1 MLSRT
6 PQFSRQKHTSEH
18 FFYRTASNGCVQ
30 ISTIFLKKEKTEQ
43 KFHSTRS
50 SHPEVFCKKSVLKSF
65 TKFKGKH
72 LYCSL
77 FFHNF
82 GGLKPATLLKRR
94 PQHSCF
100 LCIFSEIFQ
109 NTFFHRTPPVAACVK
124 SQKCDEDP
132 VKHQQDRIFCD
143 IFS

>member
-18 FFYRTASNGCVQ
+18 FFYRTASNGCFQ
-30 ISTIFLKKEKTEQ
+30 ISTIFLKKEKTEK

-72 LYCSL
+72 LCRSL
-77 FFHNF
+77 FFNKIA
-82 GGLKPATLLKRR
+82 GLQGEKQFHSKNNLLEM
-94 PQHSCF
+94 SCF
-100 LCIFSEIFQ
+100 HAKLRSKSAPQKPNLLMKKAISKRCTLECSCKCHC
-109 NTFFHRTPPVAACVK
+109 TFPHKYA
-124 SQKCDEDP
+124 Q
-132 VKHQQDRIFCD
+132 
-143 IFS
+143 